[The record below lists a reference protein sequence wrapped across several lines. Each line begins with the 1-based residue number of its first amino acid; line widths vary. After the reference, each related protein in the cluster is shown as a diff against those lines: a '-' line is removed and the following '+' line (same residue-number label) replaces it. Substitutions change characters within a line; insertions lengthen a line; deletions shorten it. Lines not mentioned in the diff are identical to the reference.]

1 MSDNEAREET
11 PPEYQ
16 PEDIGEDWDIYLQL
30 KGVLLEPNC
39 NDDETYY
46 NKQNFTK
53 LLQLEKGLIRNA
65 PVLRLVGDQSISTI
79 SYEEYRILN
88 KNMKEAHPFPYVE
101 GIMPS
106 SLHGVDTKCNMMD
119 SFEPIL
125 IITYYKPTIFK

>member
-79 SYEEYRILN
+79 SYQEYRILN
-88 KNMKEAHPFPYVE
+88 KNMKEAHPFPYVV
-101 GIMPS
+101 GNQHRTSSPQHLLLVLTRLMLQLQQQPS
-106 SLHGVDTKCNMMD
+106 
-119 SFEPIL
+119 
-125 IITYYKPTIFK
+125 